1 MLSSGRRLNEVLEL
15 LKNSKK
21 TVGLKQSLKALNRD
35 EVKTVIIAKDA
46 SEKIVKEVKEICE
59 KKQKEVIYVDE
70 MRQLG
75 KACNIDVGAS
85 VVCILK

>member
-1 MLSSGRRLNEVLEL
+1 MLAH

-21 TVGLKQSLKALNRD
+21 AVGLKQSLKALQNS

-46 SEKIVKEVKEICE
+46 DERIIEEVKDVCDKNEI
-59 KKQKEVIYVDE
+59 EVIYVDE
-70 MRQLG
+70 MKKLG

>member
-1 MLSSGRRLNEVLEL
+1 VLTH

-21 TVGLKQSLKALNRD
+21 AVGLKQSLKALQNG
-35 EVKTVIIAKDA
+35 EAKTVIIAKDA
-46 SEKIVKEVKEICE
+46 DESIIEEVKLICDNNNI
-59 KKQKEVIYVDE
+59 EVIYVDE
-70 MRQLG
+70 MKKLG